1 LLQVAANAPIAGD
14 DQDLDAAQKIVALTE
29 FALKS

>member
-1 LLQVAANAPIAGD
+1 LLKVAAQAPINGD

-29 FALKS
+29 FAIKS